1 MIARR
6 FQVEP
11 MAPFKRLEKAMTLW
25 YKIRFDNSAD
35 SLWEKGEIHARI
47 RVPAD
52 SPWFDGHFPGEPV
65 LPGIAQL
72 GMVHDLLCRAFDQ
85 QLSVARVSRVRFRQ
99 MIRPEQQLTLT
110 VQRDQAGGGHRF
122 RITGDEGSICTGHLL
137 LADGTDEKNAPDGT
151 LGTTEN

>member
-1 MIARR
+1 
-6 FQVEP
+6 
-11 MAPFKRLEKAMTLW
+11 MAAFKRLEKAMTLW
-25 YKIRFDNSAD
+25 YEMGFDDPVD
-35 SLWEKGEIHARI
+35 SRWEEGEIRARI

-85 QLSVARVSRVRFRQ
+85 QLPVARVSRVRFRQ

-110 VQRDQAGGGHRF
+110 VQRDEAAGSHRF
-122 RITGDEGSICTGHLL
+122 RITGDEGSICTGQLL
-137 LADGTDEKNAPDGT
+137 LADGRDGKNAPDGT
-151 LGTTEN
+151 FSTTEN